1 MMRMTMQKIKIAFI
15 FTLMLLVMTGC
26 NVRSNKVDK
35 DTVKE
40 ILTSIYTPE
49 SLEKFNEYK
58 EDYVKRGL
66 ITAEEAESLFHSN
79 GQELTQDDLD
89 RKIQIDRIIK
99 SDKDMN
105 SMLQDVY
112 KITGS
117 ITYKGKST
125 NFKIT
130 FSVNDDGAIDGHSY
144 SEY

>member
-1 MMRMTMQKIKIAFI
+1 MRMTMQKIKIALI

-40 ILTSIYTPE
+40 IITSIYTPK
-49 SLEKFNEYK
+49 SLEKFNESK

-130 FSVNDDGAIDGHSY
+130 LSVDDAGAIDGHSY

>member
-1 MMRMTMQKIKIAFI
+1 MKMTVQKIKLALI
-15 FTLMLLVMTGC
+15 FTLMLVMMTGC
-26 NVRSNKVDK
+26 NVKSNKIDK

-40 ILTSIYTPE
+40 IITSIYTPK
-49 SLEKFNEYK
+49 SLDAFNNSK
-58 EDYVKRGL
+58 DDYVKRGL
-66 ITAEEAESLFHSN
+66 ITSEEADSLFHSN

-89 RKIQIDRIIK
+89 RKVQITRIIK

-112 KITGS
+112 KVTGS

-125 NFKIT
+125 NFRIT
-130 FSVNDDGAIDGHSY
+130 FSVNDAGAIDGHSY

>member
-1 MMRMTMQKIKIAFI
+1 MRMTMQKIKIAFI

-130 FSVNDDGAIDGHSY
+130 FSVNDAGAIDGHSY